1 MGGVTRIENIFV
13 KVIFGWGL
21 LAAMFTSVPLNVNVF
36 VGANSNDLGQGGSST
51 VGEVNISAILN
62 SFQMGYDK
70 RVRPN
75 YGGTAV
81 TVGVTMF
88 VLSIS
93 ELSEVG
99 MDFTLDMYFRQ
110 FWQDPRLSF
119 ERKPGLDKLVVGAE
133 YIKLIWVPDTFFV
146 NEKTAYFHAATTDNQ
161 FVRIFHTGD
170 ILRSIR
176 LTITASCP
184 MDLQYFPMDSQLCY
198 IEIESFGYTMSDIRY
213 KWNDGLNSVQVS
225 GDVSLPQFK
234 VLGHRQK
241 TIEASLSTGNYSRL
255 ACEFQ
260 FVRSMGYYLIQ
271 IYIPASLIVVISW
284 VSFWLNR
291 GATPARVM
299 LGVTTVLTMTTL
311 ISSTNASL
319 PKISYVK
326 SIDAYLAFC
335 FFMVFASLIEYA
347 SVGYMAKR
355 IQMRKNR
362 FLAIQK
368 MAEQKKNE
376 ALHASNAN
384 INDASNNLDLGPG
397 LPKQTVHDP
406 SRHCKGSSRENTI
419 TKYNSHGPPLSRGF
433 PKRFDDDSASCPP
446 PPAPAP
452 RLIPQSSVVTPK
464 DINKMFGIT
473 ASDIDKYSRV
483 IFPITFICFQLMY
496 WIIYQHLSDT
506 LVEDL
511 VFLQK
516 DT

>member
-1 MGGVTRIENIFV
+1 
-13 KVIFGWGL
+13 
-21 LAAMFTSVPLNVNVF
+21 
-36 VGANSNDLGQGGSST
+36 
-51 VGEVNISAILN
+51 
-62 SFQMGYDK
+62 
-70 RVRPN
+70 
-75 YGGTAV
+75 
-81 TVGVTMF
+81 
-88 VLSIS
+88 
-93 ELSEVG
+93 
-99 MDFTLDMYFRQ
+99 
-110 FWQDPRLSF
+110 
-119 ERKPGLDKLVVGAE
+119 VVGAE

-146 NEKTAYFHAATTDNQ
+146 NEKTAYFHDATTDNQ

-198 IEIESFGYTMSDIRY
+198 IEIESFGYTMADIRY

-255 ACEFQ
+255 ACEIQ

-271 IYIPASLIVVISW
+271 IYIPSSLIVIISW

-291 GATPARVM
+291 GATPARVG

-311 ISSTNASL
+311 ISSTNSAL

-326 SIDAYLAFC
+326 SIDVYLAAC
-335 FFMVFASLIEYA
+335 FFMVFASLLEYA

-384 INDASNNLDLGPG
+384 INNDSNNLDLGPKQTEIRLNMHDPFLRRG
-397 LPKQTVHDP
+397 PGSVVRGGYMAKRIQMRKNRFLAIQKMAEQKKNEALHASNANINNDSNNLDLGPKQTLHDGGG
-406 SRHCKGSSRENTI
+406 RMCKGGSRENTI
-419 TKYNSHGPPLSRGF
+419 AKYNNSHGPPRF
-433 PKRFDDDSASCPP
+433 PRRFDDDGPAP
-446 PPAPAP
+446 PPAPPSAP
-452 RLIPQSSVVTPK
+452 KLIPSMMASVVTPK

-473 ASDIDKYSRV
+473 ASDIDKYSRM
-483 IFPITFICFQLMY
+483 IFPITFVCFQLMY
-496 WIIYQHLSDT
+496 WIIYQHLSDII
-506 LVEDL
+506 VEDL

-516 DT
+516 E

>member
-1 MGGVTRIENIFV
+1 M
-13 KVIFGWGL
+13 
-21 LAAMFTSVPLNVNVF
+21 A
-36 VGANSNDLGQGGSST
+36 
-51 VGEVNISAILN
+51 
-62 SFQMGYDK
+62 
-70 RVRPN
+70 
-75 YGGTAV
+75 
-81 TVGVTMF
+81 
-88 VLSIS
+88 
-93 ELSEVG
+93 
-99 MDFTLDMYFRQ
+99 
-110 FWQDPRLSF
+110 
-119 ERKPGLDKLVVGAE
+119 
-133 YIKLIWVPDTFFV
+133 
-146 NEKTAYFHAATTDNQ
+146 
-161 FVRIFHTGD
+161 
-170 ILRSIR
+170 
-176 LTITASCP
+176 
-184 MDLQYFPMDSQLCY
+184 
-198 IEIESFGYTMSDIRY
+198 DIRY

-255 ACEFQ
+255 ACEIQ

-271 IYIPASLIVVISW
+271 IYIPSSLIVIISW

-291 GATPARVM
+291 GATPARVG

-311 ISSTNASL
+311 ISSTNSAL

-326 SIDAYLAFC
+326 SIDVYLAAC
-335 FFMVFASLIEYA
+335 LFMVFASLLEYA

-384 INDASNNLDLGPG
+384 INNESNNIDLGP
-397 LPKQTVHDP
+397 KQTIHDGGG
-406 SRHCKGSSRENTI
+406 RVCKGGSRENTI
-419 TKYNSHGPPLSRGF
+419 AKYNNTGHAGARF
-433 PKRFDDDSASCPP
+433 PRRFDDDP

-452 RLIPQSSVVTPK
+452 AARFIPSFASVVTPK

-483 IFPITFICFQLMY
+483 IFPITFVCFQLMY
-496 WIIYQHLSDT
+496 WIIYQHLSDII
-506 LVEDL
+506 VEDL

-516 DT
+516 E